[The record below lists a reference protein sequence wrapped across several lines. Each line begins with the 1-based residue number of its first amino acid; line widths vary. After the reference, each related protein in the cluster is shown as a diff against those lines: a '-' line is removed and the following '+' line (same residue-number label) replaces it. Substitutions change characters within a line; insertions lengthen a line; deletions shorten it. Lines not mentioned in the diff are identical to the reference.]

1 MKESTCSGKRPVCV
15 GDIKFDKDRV
25 AWNGGAQPGMIS
37 GIEWLPIVIIIIAI
51 ITIIIVII
59 IIIICYRPQ
68 KLKRLPSTPGNE
80 TLQMSTSAQ
89 TQMKREVLFKWK
101 SAVRGG

>member
-51 ITIIIVII
+51 II
-59 IIIICYRPQ
+59 IIIICHRPQ

-89 TQMKREVLFKWK
+89 TNLD
-101 SAVRGG
+101 S

>member
-51 ITIIIVII
+51 IIIINF
-59 IIIICYRPQ
+59 
-68 KLKRLPSTPGNE
+68 LT
-80 TLQMSTSAQ
+80 
-89 TQMKREVLFKWK
+89 
-101 SAVRGG
+101 